1 MARPKALLLSQAE
14 EDLIHDK
21 SLECLKEIGVRIDS
35 EPVLELLEKK
45 GSSVDYEDHIAKISE
60 NMINEAL
67 EAAPKKIIL
76 YGRDPK
82 NDLELPAP
90 TYPYSAMSGCSIF
103 IRDKDTDEYRD
114 STARDA
120 ADISKLTD
128 GLDGIDIMWPAVS
141 VTDMPA
147 HAQTL
152 YELWITLQNCSKH
165 FQGDALHGAHNA
177 RAQID
182 MASLIVGGEEELK
195 KRPIISMVA
204 CPLAPLSFEK
214 GIIEAQVEFA
224 RAGVPIVCL
233 SMSIGGLSAPVSVA
247 GMMLNS
253 NAENLASLVITQAA
267 APGAPH
273 IYGAESSPMNMRT
286 GCFNY
291 DAPEFGLIYCGM
303 SQLSR
308 RYGLPSST
316 GGFGGFRV
324 AGDQRETL
332 LGAFSRCFA
341 SSSHTDI
348 VNCLGDI
355 DDAKGICFKQ
365 LLIDAYTWEC
375 CRKYFE
381 TIDITEEKLALD
393 VMKQVGPRGTFL
405 THRHTFKHHRNELI
419 SWDQEKY
426 DLLTMERDE
435 QMEKAGELVTGILK
449 EHRVTPLDESI
460 VEKGY
465 GIIEAYEQKYAER
478 DV

>member
-1 MARPKALLLSQAE
+1 MASPKTLLLSKAE

-21 SLECLKEIGVRIDS
+21 SVECLREIGVRIDS
-35 EPVLELLEKK
+35 EPVLELLERR
-45 GSSVDYEDHIAKISE
+45 GASVDRENHIAKITE
-60 NMINEAL
+60 KMINEAL
-67 EAAPKKIIL
+67 EAAPKEITL

-82 NDLELPAP
+82 NDLELPVSN
-90 TYPYSAMSGCSIF
+90 YPHSAMSGCSLF
-103 IRDKDTDEYRD
+103 VRDKDTGEYRD
-114 STARDA
+114 ATAKDA
-120 ADISKLTD
+120 ADISRLTD

-152 YELWITLQNCSKH
+152 YELWITLQSCSKH
-165 FQGDALHGAHNA
+165 FQGDAIHGAHNA
-177 RAQID
+177 RAQIE
-182 MASLIVGGEEELK
+182 MASLVVGGEEELK
-195 KRPIISMVA
+195 KRPIISMIA

-233 SMSIGGLSAPVSVA
+233 SMSIGGLSAPVTLA

-267 APGAPH
+267 AAGAAH

-291 DAPEFGLIYCGM
+291 DAPEFGLLYCGM
-303 SQLSR
+303 SQMSR

-316 GGFGGFRV
+316 GGFNGFAV
-324 AGDQRETL
+324 AGDRREAL
-332 LGAFSRCFA
+332 SRAFLHCYG

-348 VNCLGDI
+348 VNCLGAI

-375 CRKYFE
+375 CRKYLE
-381 TIDITEEKLALD
+381 TKEITDEKLALD

-405 THRHTFKHHRNELI
+405 THRHTAKHHRDELI
-419 SWDQEKY
+419 SWDEEKY

-435 QMEKAGELVTGILK
+435 QMEKAGELVNKILA
-449 EHRVTPLDESI
+449 EHQVTPLDEPI
-460 VEKGY
+460 VGKGY
-465 GIIEAYEQKYAER
+465 EIIKAYEQKYAE
-478 DV
+478 

>member
-1 MARPKALLLSQAE
+1 MNQAE

-21 SLECLKEIGVRIDS
+21 SVECLKEIGVRVDS
-35 EPVLELLEKK
+35 ESVLELLENR
-45 GSSVDYEDHIAKISE
+45 GASVDYENHIAKITE
-60 NMINEAL
+60 KMINEAL

-76 YGRDPK
+76 YGRDPR

-90 TYPYSAMSGCSIF
+90 TYPYSAMSGCSLF

-120 ADISKLTD
+120 TDISKLSD
-128 GLDGIDIMWPAVS
+128 GLDGLDIMWPAVS

-152 YELWITLQNCSKH
+152 YELWITLQDCSKH
-165 FQGDALHGAHNA
+165 FKGDALHGAHNA

-182 MASLIVGGEEELK
+182 MASLIVGGEEALK
-195 KRPIISMVA
+195 KRPIISMIA

-224 RAGVPIVCL
+224 RAGVPIVSL
-233 SMSIGGLSAPVSVA
+233 SMSIGGLSAPVTVA

-267 APGAPH
+267 AAGAPH

-291 DAPEFGLIYCGM
+291 DAPEFGLLYCGM

-316 GGFGGFRV
+316 GGFGGFGVVSDR
-324 AGDQRETL
+324 RETL
-332 LGAFSRCFA
+332 FGSFSHYLG
-341 SSSHTDI
+341 SSSHSDI
-348 VNCLGDI
+348 VNCLGAI

-375 CRKYFE
+375 CRKYLE

-419 SWDQEKY
+419 SWDEEKY
-426 DLLTMERDE
+426 DLLTMERNE
-435 QMEKAGELVTGILK
+435 QMEKAGELVNKILV
-449 EHRVTPLDESI
+449 EHKVTPLDESI
-460 VEKGY
+460 VKKGY
-465 GIIEAYEQKYAER
+465 KIIEAYEDKYAE
-478 DV
+478 

>member
-1 MARPKALLLSQAE
+1 MARPKTLLLNKAE

-21 SLECLKEIGVRIDS
+21 SIECLKEVGVRVDS
-35 EPVLELLEKK
+35 ESVLELLEKR
-45 GSSVDYEDHIAKISE
+45 GASADYENHIAKITE
-60 NMINEAL
+60 KMINEAL

-76 YGRDPK
+76 HGRDPR
-82 NDLELPAP
+82 NDLELPVSSC
-90 TYPYSAMSGCSIF
+90 PYSAMNGCALF
-103 IRDKDTDEYRD
+103 VRDKDTGEYRA

-128 GLDGIDIMWPAVS
+128 GLDGVDIMWPAVS
-141 VTDMPA
+141 VTDMPPQ
-147 HAQTL
+147 AQTL
-152 YELWITLQNCSKH
+152 YELWITLENSSKH
-165 FQGDALHGAHNA
+165 FQGDAVHGAHNA
-177 RAQID
+177 RAQIE
-182 MASLIVGGEEELK
+182 MASLIVGGEEGLK

-214 GIIEAQVEFA
+214 GMIEAQVEFA
-224 RAGVPIVCL
+224 RAGVPIVSL
-233 SMSIGGLSAPVSVA
+233 SMSIGGVSAPVTVA

-267 APGAPH
+267 AAGAPH

-291 DAPEFGLIYCGM
+291 SAPEFGLIYCGM
-303 SQLSR
+303 SQMSR
-308 RYGLPSST
+308 RYNLPCST
-316 GGFGGFRV
+316 GDFTGFGVGSDRRETLFGGFR
-324 AGDQRETL
+324 
-332 LGAFSRCFA
+332 RCFA

-348 VNCLGDI
+348 VTGLGAI

-405 THRHTFKHHRNELI
+405 THRHTLEHFRNELI
-419 SWDQEKY
+419 SWDEEMY
-426 DLLTMERDE
+426 DLLAMERDG
-435 QMEKAGELVTGILK
+435 QTEKAGELVNKILK
-449 EHRVTPLDESI
+449 EHQVTPLDESI
-460 VEKGY
+460 ARKGY
-465 GIIEAYEQKYAER
+465 EIIEAYEQKHAG
-478 DV
+478 

>member
-1 MARPKALLLSQAE
+1 MASPKTFLMSKAE

-21 SLECLKEIGVRIDS
+21 SIECLNEIGVRVDS
-35 EPVLELLEKK
+35 EPVLELLEKH
-45 GSSVDYEDHIAKISE
+45 GAAVDHENHIAKITE
-60 NMINEAL
+60 KMVDEAL
-67 EAAPKKIIL
+67 EAAPKKITL
-76 YGRDPK
+76 YGRGPR
-82 NDLELPAP
+82 NVIELPAAS
-90 TYPYSAMSGCSIF
+90 YPYSAMSGCSIF

-114 STARDA
+114 TTAKDA

-141 VTDMPA
+141 AKDMPV
-147 HAQTL
+147 HGQTL
-152 YELWITLQNCSKH
+152 HELWITLQNCSKH

-177 RAQID
+177 RAQIE
-182 MASLIVGGEEELK
+182 MASLIVGGEDELK

-224 RAGVPIVCL
+224 RAGVPIVSL
-233 SMSIGGLSAPVSVA
+233 SMSIGGLSAPVTIA

-291 DAPEFGLIYCGM
+291 DAPEFGLLYCGM

-308 RYGLPSST
+308 RYNLPSST
-316 GGFGGFRV
+316 GGFVGFGV
-324 AGDQRETL
+324 AGDRRETL
-332 LGAFSRCFA
+332 FGAFAHFFG
-341 SSSHTDI
+341 SSCHTDI
-348 VNCLGDI
+348 VNCLGAI

-375 CRKYFE
+375 CRKYLE
-381 TIDITEEKLALD
+381 TIEITEEKLALD

-405 THRHTFKHHRNELI
+405 THRHTAKQHRKELI
-419 SWDQEKY
+419 SWDRRMY

-435 QMEKAGELVTGILK
+435 QREKARELVNKILE
-449 EHRVTPLDESI
+449 EHQVTPLDEPI
-460 VEKGY
+460 VRKGY
-465 GIIEAYEQKYAER
+465 EIIEAYEQKYAA
-478 DV
+478 